1 MFKRKIE
8 NVLNEYYDNPQ
19 DPIVII
25 DGARQVGKILLLGK
39 QPQKDLI
46 IMLK

>member
-19 DPIVII
+19 DPIIII
-25 DGARQVGKILLLGK
+25 DGARTNREKLHY
-39 QPQKDLI
+39 
-46 IMLK
+46 